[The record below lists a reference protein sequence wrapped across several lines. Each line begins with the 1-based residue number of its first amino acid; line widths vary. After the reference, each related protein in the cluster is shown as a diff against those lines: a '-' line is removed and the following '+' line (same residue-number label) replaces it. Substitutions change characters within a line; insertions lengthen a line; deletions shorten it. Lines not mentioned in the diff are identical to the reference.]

1 MSYMPMKYLSLL
13 LVALLMSCS
22 YFEKNKLNT
31 QTLVE
36 EELQSINWNDVD
48 VYPSFPNCEE
58 LSSNTDKKNCFQN
71 TLINHI
77 NKNLSQHVLV
87 VSETINDTV
96 LLTLNCSSTGQLSI
110 EHTQIKP
117 ETKAQ
122 LPTLDSIILSG
133 FDSLPKL
140 YPAIK
145 RSQPVATQF
154 TLPIVIK
161 TD

>member
-1 MSYMPMKYLSLL
+1 MKYLSLL
-13 LVALLMSCS
+13 LIAILMSCS
-22 YFEKNKLNT
+22 YFEKNKLDT

-36 EELQSINWNDVD
+36 DELQSINWSDVD

-58 LSSNTDKKNCFQN
+58 LLSNSDKRNCFQN
-71 TLINHI
+71 TLISHI
-77 NKNLSQHVLV
+77 NNKLSEHVLV
-87 VSETINDTV
+87 VSETVNDTV
-96 LLTLNCSSTGQLSI
+96 LLTLNCSNEGILTI
-110 EHTQIKP
+110 NNIKIKP

-122 LPTLDSIILSG
+122 LQNIDSIILSG

>member
-1 MSYMPMKYLSLL
+1 MSNLPMKYLSLL

-22 YFEKNKLNT
+22 YFEKSKLDT

-48 VYPSFPNCEE
+48 VYPSFANCEE
-58 LSSNTDKKNCFQN
+58 LSGNTDKKNCFQN
-71 TLINHI
+71 TLISHI

-96 LLTLNCSSTGQLSI
+96 LLTLNCSSAGQLSI
-110 EHTQIKP
+110 EHIKIKP
-117 ETKAQ
+117 ETQAQ
-122 LPTLDSIILSG
+122 LQNIDSIILSG
-133 FDSLPKL
+133 LDSLPKL
-140 YPAIK
+140 FPAIK

>member
-1 MSYMPMKYLSLL
+1 MSNLPMKYLSLL
-13 LVALLMSCS
+13 LIAILMSCS
-22 YFEKNKLNT
+22 YFEKNKLDT

-36 EELQSINWNDVD
+36 DELQSINWSDVD
-48 VYPSFPNCEE
+48 VYPSFANCEE
-58 LSSNTDKKNCFQN
+58 LLSNSDKRNCFQN
-71 TLINHI
+71 TLISHI
-77 NKNLSQHVLV
+77 NKKLSERVLV

-96 LLTLNCSSTGQLSI
+96 LLTLNCSNKGILTISN
-110 EHTQIKP
+110 IKIKS

-122 LPTLDSIILSG
+122 LQNIDSIILSG
-133 FDSLPKL
+133 LDSLPKL
-140 YPAIK
+140 FPAIK

>member
-1 MSYMPMKYLSLL
+1 MSYLPMKYLSLL
-13 LVALLMSCS
+13 LIAILMSCS
-22 YFEKNKLNT
+22 YFEKNKLDT

-36 EELQSINWNDVD
+36 DELQSINWSDVD
-48 VYPSFPNCEE
+48 VYPSFANCEE
-58 LSSNTDKKNCFQN
+58 LLSNSDKRNCFQN
-71 TLINHI
+71 TLISHI
-77 NKNLSQHVLV
+77 NTKLSEYVLV
-87 VSETINDTV
+87 VSETVNDTV
-96 LLTLNCSSTGQLSI
+96 LLTLNCSNEGILTI
-110 EHTQIKP
+110 NNIKIKP

-122 LPTLDSIILSG
+122 LQNIDSIILSG